1 MIPTIPKALEKPIL
15 YGVGIAALVVA
26 YKLYTRGV
34 AGTTSDIAG
43 GIVKGVAGA
52 VYGVGEGIVTAT
64 GEIVSD
70 GYSALPN
77 AIKPS
82 SADNFIN
89 QGVNKIVQG
98 LTGEKDQSLGSWI
111 YDITH

>member
-15 YGVGIAALVVA
+15 YGVLIGGGLLAIS
-26 YKLYTRGV
+26 LYRKGV

-52 VYGVGEGIVTAT
+52 VYGVGAGIVTAT
-64 GEIVSD
+64 GDIITD